1 MKIVKNYLRNED
13 IEGLV
18 NLANGILT
26 GPDSQRVMAS
36 YQKWDN
42 SIIQWSPPVLI
53 WEIPFDSLIVRRLL
67 NNYEELQKVTNFLI
81 YYWTPGSYI
90 PWHGDDDRW
99 DSGTIYLNKEWDQDQ
114 GGFLCWKENNHTNR
128 MIIPEYNTLALKR
141 GGVHVLHCTTPV
153 TKPLYEQ
160 RDGQTY
166 QKMRCTLQ
174 FFQKERTAEE
184 KDASTVKFVL
194 NTFKINAAEQFDSK
208 DYETQRKVKR

>member
-1 MKIVKNYLRNED
+1 MRIIKNYLSNDD
-13 IEGLV
+13 IENLV
-18 NLANGILT
+18 DVANGVLS
-26 GPDSQRVMAS
+26 GPDSQRLMAS

-42 SIIQWSPPVLI
+42 NIIQWSPPVLL
-53 WEIPFDSLIVRRLL
+53 WEIPFDSLIVRRLIT
-67 NNYEELQKVTNFLI
+67 NYEELKRATNFLI

-90 PWHGDDDRW
+90 PWHEDEDRL

-114 GGFLCWKENNHTNR
+114 GGFLCWKENNHTYR
-128 MIIPEYNTLALKR
+128 MMIPEYNTLALKR

-160 RDGQTY
+160 RDGQMY

-174 FFQKERTAEE
+174 FFQKERTTE
-184 KDASTVKFVL
+184 DAHSSQVKFVL
-194 NTFKINAAEQFDSK
+194 NSLKTNASEQFDTM